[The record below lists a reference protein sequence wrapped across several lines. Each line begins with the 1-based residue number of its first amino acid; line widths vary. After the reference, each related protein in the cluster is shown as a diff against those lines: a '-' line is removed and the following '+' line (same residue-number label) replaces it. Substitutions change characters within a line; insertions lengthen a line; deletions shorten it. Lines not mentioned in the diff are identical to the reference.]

1 MKDYEELLNGI
12 ESGEKFTTLL
22 KYATNV
28 IATLA
33 LYITLALVA
42 ALLIWAIVV
51 RNRDEQYLSG
61 VRKTMKG
68 IILGYSV
75 GVIATIG
82 SLRFLRDYIKGDI
95 TWHVWLIMGLIALI
109 IVGVVVVAVLHK
121 KQIKA
126 YKWVALALVLAALAV
141 AIVLLFV
148 VKPMQE
154 DWGDGVIYTYNA
166 QNPVLMYIISAV
178 LVGGIAALA
187 LIGEKPSQ
195 YNTKSLTYAAIC
207 VAASFALSYIKF
219 FSMPQ
224 GGSVTLASMLPLA
237 LYSYMF
243 GTRKGVIAGI
253 VYGLLQF
260 IQSPQPYHMMQ
271 ILLDYPIAFGA
282 IGLAGIG
289 RRMKFLKGSVIAEF
303 AVGTTIAVLLR
314 YVSHVVSGYFVFF
327 TWAGDQN
334 PLVYSLAYNSST
346 LIDLLLVLVVGVIA
360 LMSKTLRRLIV
371 TANELPL
378 AESAVA

>member
-1 MKDYEELLNGI
+1 MKDFKELLNGI

-33 LYITLALVA
+33 LYVTIILAVALVV
-42 ALLIWAIVV
+42 WAIVV
-51 RNRDEQYLSG
+51 RNKDEQHLVG
-61 VRKTMKG
+61 VRKTMQG
-68 IILGYSV
+68 IIIGYSV
-75 GVIATIG
+75 GVISTIG

-95 TWHVWLIMGLIALI
+95 TWHVWLVVGLIALI
-109 IVGVVVVAVLHK
+109 IVGVVVVSLLHK
-121 KQIKA
+121 RQSKD
-126 YKWVALALVLAALAV
+126 YKWVALAFV
-141 AIVLLFV
+141 AIVFAATIALLFV

-154 DWGDGVIYTYNA
+154 DWGDGYIYTYNA
-166 QNPVLMYIISAV
+166 QKPYLMYVISAI

-187 LIGEKPSQ
+187 LIGEKPSD

-207 VAASFALSYIKF
+207 IAASFALSYVKF
-219 FSMPQ
+219 FSLPQ
-224 GGSVTLASMLPLA
+224 GGSVTFASLLPLA

-243 GTRKGVIAGI
+243 GTRKGVLAGV

-289 RRMKFLKGSVIAEF
+289 RKMKFLRGNVFAEF
-303 AVGTTIAVLLR
+303 TVGTTIAVLFR
-314 YVSHVVSGYFVFF
+314 YVSHVVSGYFVFY

-334 PLVYSLAYNSST
+334 PLVYSLAYNSFT
-346 LIDLLLVLVVGVIA
+346 MVDLLIVLAVGMLA
-360 LMSKTLRRLIV
+360 LSSKSLRRLIV
-371 TANELPL
+371 TANALPL
-378 AESAVA
+378 SEVAE

>member
-1 MKDYEELLNGI
+1 MKDFKELLDGI
-12 ESGEKFTTLL
+12 AGGEKFTTLL

-33 LYITLALVA
+33 LYVTIVLAVALVV
-42 ALLIWAIVV
+42 WAIVV
-51 RNRDEQYLSG
+51 RNKDEQYLAG

-68 IILGYSV
+68 IVIGYSV

-95 TWHVWLIMGLIALI
+95 TWHVWLVVGLVAFI
-109 IVGVVVVAVLHK
+109 IVGAVVVALLHK
-121 KQIKA
+121 RQIKA
-126 YKWVALALVLAALAV
+126 YKWVALALVVAALAV
-141 AIVLLFV
+141 TIVLLFV

-154 DWGDGVIYTYNA
+154 DWGDGYVYTYDP
-166 QNPVLMYIISAV
+166 QKPVLMYVISAV
-178 LVGGIAALA
+178 LVAAIAVLA
-187 LIGEKPSQ
+187 LLGEKPSD

-207 VAASFALSYIKF
+207 IAASFALSYVKF
-219 FSMPQ
+219 FSLPQ
-224 GGSVTLASMLPLA
+224 GGSVTFASLLPLA

-243 GTRKGVIAGI
+243 GTRKGVLAGI

-260 IQSPQPYHMMQ
+260 IQSPQPYQMMQ

-289 RRMKFLKGSVIAEF
+289 RKMKFLHGNVFAEF
-303 AVGTTIAVLLR
+303 TVGTTIAVLFR
-314 YVSHVVSGYFVFF
+314 YVSHVVSGYFVFY

-334 PLVYSLAYNSST
+334 PLAYSLAYNSFT
-346 LIDLLLVLVVGVIA
+346 MVDLAIVLAVGVLA
-360 LMSKTLRRLIV
+360 LASKSLRRMIV
-371 TANELPL
+371 TANALPL
-378 AESAVA
+378 SEVAE

>member
-1 MKDYEELLNGI
+1 MKDYEELLKGI
-12 ESGEKFTTLL
+12 ADGEKFTTLL

-28 IATLA
+28 IATFA
-33 LYITLALVA
+33 LYITLAVVA

-51 RNRDEQYLSG
+51 RNKDEQYLSG

-68 IILGYSV
+68 IILGYSI

-109 IVGVVVVAVLHK
+109 IVGVAVVAVLHK
-121 KQIKA
+121 RQVKA
-126 YKWVALALVLAALAV
+126 YKWVALALVITSFAV

-154 DWGDGVIYTYNA
+154 DWGDGITYTYNA
-166 QNPVLMYIISAV
+166 QNPVLMYIISAI
-178 LVGGIAALA
+178 LVGVIAALA
-187 LIGEKPSQ
+187 LIGEKSAQ

-289 RRMKFLKGSVIAEF
+289 RRMKFLNGNVIAEF
-303 AVGTTIAVLLR
+303 SVGTTIAVLLR

-346 LIDLLLVLVVGVIA
+346 LIDLLLVLVVGIIA

-371 TANELPL
+371 NANELPL
-378 AESAVA
+378 AESAAA